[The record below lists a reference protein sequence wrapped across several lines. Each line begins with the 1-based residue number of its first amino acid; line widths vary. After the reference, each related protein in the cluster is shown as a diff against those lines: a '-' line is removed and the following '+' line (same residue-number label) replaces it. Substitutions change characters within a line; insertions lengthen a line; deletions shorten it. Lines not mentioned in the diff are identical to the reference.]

1 MHHPQKICWSPHP
14 QNLWI
19 WLYLKI
25 VFSDG
30 IKLGW
35 TPTWLMWTL
44 ISYDWC
50 PYKKR
55 KDAETHRE
63 NHVMMGA
70 RMEWPICKPRNAKDC
85 QWHQK
90 PRERPGTLLLQDLQ
104 REHGPAATLIS
115 ISHFQNSSFLCC
127 DFKPPSLWNL
137 VIAALENQCSFS
149 LLLLENIVVVPV
161 VNLRQSTLLMRPN
174 TTPWAWNHSCF
185 EGKLAFREFQ
195 VCLATH
201 FIFRVVI

>member
-1 MHHPQKICWSPHP
+1 MLVSYCCGLNCIFPQKICWSPHP
-14 QNLWI
+14 QHLWI

-35 TPTWLMWTL
+35 TPAWLMWTL

-63 NHVMMGA
+63 NHVMMGE
-70 RMEWPICKPRNAKDC
+70 RMEWPICNPRNAKDC
-85 QWHQK
+85 QRHQK
-90 PRERPGTLLLQDLQ
+90 LRERPGTLLLQNLQ

-115 ISHFQNSSFLCC
+115 ISRFQNSSFLCC

-161 VNLRQSTLLMRPN
+161 VNLGSQHYWWDPIPRHGLYCISINMESFLLWR
-174 TTPWAWNHSCF
+174 
-185 EGKLAFREFQ
+185 
-195 VCLATH
+195 
-201 FIFRVVI
+201 